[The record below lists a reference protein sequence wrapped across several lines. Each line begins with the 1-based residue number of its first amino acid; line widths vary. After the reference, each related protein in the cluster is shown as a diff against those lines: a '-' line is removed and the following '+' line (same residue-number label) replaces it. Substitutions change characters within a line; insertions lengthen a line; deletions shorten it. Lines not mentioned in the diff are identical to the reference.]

1 MLLGL
6 TSLRALAA
14 GVVVALA
21 FVALAAAV
29 PLAGASGASS
39 LRLYWGD
46 LHAHTK
52 YSTDARVLGAKNIP
66 SQALQYARATAKL
79 DFCAIIDHDYSLSKS
94 LWTKTQDQVN
104 AADDAGHFATL
115 LGYEWTESTDY
126 GHKQVLFRS
135 AKAPP
140 EVFAAF
146 TRVGGQSMVRATP
159 QALWSALA
167 KYDCMTVPH
176 TVAEGSG
183 LSEDQHPSQNWDYV
197 NAGQQTVVEVFSKHG
212 GNDVVGTA
220 QPIKG
225 LIPERTVAAAL
236 GRWLTSGDAGYKLG
250 IVGGTDDHRGLPGSV
265 TDHSPPSSDEL
276 PYGGALTAVYAKKLT
291 RAAIYDAI
299 EGRNCYATSG
309 PRIKLQFAARAAG
322 ADVRMGGSK
331 TLPAQ
336 TSVTLIVNVTGD
348 TAPIEKVEVIANGEV
363 VATQT
368 TGSFS
373 LVWPVAAPTYF
384 RIVAYQ
390 QPTMGFEGDMVNER
404 AWSSPIWFEAGAAR

>member
-1 MLLGL
+1 MLRGL
-6 TSLRALAA
+6 TSRRVLTAA
-14 GVVVALA
+14 VVAVFVVVT
-21 FVALAAAV
+21 AAAV
-29 PLAGASGASS
+29 PVAGASGASS

-46 LHAHTK
+46 LHAHTR
-52 YSTDARVLGAKNIP
+52 YSTDAKVMGAKNIP
-66 SQALQYARATAKL
+66 SQALQYARSTAKL
-79 DFCAIIDHDYSLSKS
+79 DFCAIIDHDYSLTKS
-94 LWTKTQDQVN
+94 LWTKTQEQVN
-104 AADDAGHFATL
+104 AADDDGRFAAL

-135 AKAPP
+135 AKVPA
-140 EVFAAF
+140 EVFASF
-146 TRVGGQSMVRATP
+146 TRVGDQSTVRDTP
-159 QALWSALA
+159 QALWSALS

-197 NAGQQTVVEVFSKHG
+197 NAGQQKVVEVFSKHG
-212 GNDVVGTA
+212 SNDVVGTA

-225 LIPERTVAAAL
+225 LIPDRTVAAAL

-250 IVGGTDDHRGLPGSV
+250 IVGGTDDHRGLPGGV
-265 TDHSPPSSDEL
+265 TDHSSPSSDEL

-291 RAAIYDAI
+291 RAAVYDAVK
-299 EGRNCYATSG
+299 GRYCYATSG
-309 PRIKLQFAARAAG
+309 PRIKLQFAARAGG
-322 ADVRMGGSK
+322 ADVRMGASK
-331 TLPAQ
+331 TLPAPS
-336 TSVTLIVNVTGD
+336 SVMLVVSVKGD

-373 LVWPVAAPTYF
+373 LLWPVAARTYF

-390 QPTMGFEGDMVNER
+390 QSTPGFEGGMVNER
-404 AWSSPIWFEAGAAR
+404 AWSSPIWFEVAAAR

>member
-1 MLLGL
+1 MRLGR
-6 TSLRALAA
+6 TSLRTLTAA
-14 GVVVALA
+14 VIVALA
-21 FVALAAAV
+21 FVAVAAASPV
-29 PLAGASGASS
+29 AGASSSAS
-39 LRLYWGD
+39 LHLYWGD
-46 LHAHTK
+46 LHAHTR
-52 YSTDARVLGAKNIP
+52 YSTDARVMGANNIP
-66 SQALQYARATAKL
+66 SQALAYARSTAKL

-94 LWTKTQDQVN
+94 LWSKTQDQVN
-104 AADDAGHFATL
+104 AADDAGRFATL

-135 AKAPP
+135 AKVPA
-140 EVFAAF
+140 EVFASF
-146 TRVGGQSMVRATP
+146 TRLGGQSMVRATP
-159 QALWSALA
+159 QALWSALSP
-167 KYDCMTVPH
+167 YDCMTVPH

-183 LSEDQHPSQNWDYV
+183 LSEDQHPSQNWDYA
-197 NAGQQTVVEVFSKHG
+197 NAGQQKVVEVFSKHG
-212 GNDVVGTA
+212 SNDVVGTA

-225 LIPERTVAAAL
+225 LIPERTVTAAL

-291 RAAIYDAI
+291 RAAVYDAI
-299 EGRNCYATSG
+299 EGRYCYATSG

-331 TLPAQ
+331 TLPAPA
-336 TSVTLIVNVTGD
+336 SVTLKVNVKGD
-348 TAPIEKVEVIANGEV
+348 MAPIEKVEVIANGEV

-373 LVWPVAAPTYF
+373 LRWPVAARTYF
-384 RIVAYQ
+384 CIVAYQ
-390 QPTMGFEGDMVNER
+390 QPTPGFEGGMVNER
-404 AWSSPIWFEAGAAR
+404 AWSSPIWFEVRAAL